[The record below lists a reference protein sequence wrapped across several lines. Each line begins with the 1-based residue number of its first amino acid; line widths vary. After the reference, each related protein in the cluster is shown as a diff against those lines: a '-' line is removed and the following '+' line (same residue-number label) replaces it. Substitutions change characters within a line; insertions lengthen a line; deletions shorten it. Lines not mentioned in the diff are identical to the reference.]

1 MNTGEGKMVRNKYT
15 IKIPMKVHS
24 RNAIDKMH
32 WSRKR
37 KLRQDYQVYIRQQ
50 MSHFR
55 IKKAIPEE
63 CFKIQITVCRVR
75 MIKDHDNLVGGCK
88 QLIDAL
94 SHEGF
99 IWDDSSEYIG
109 IPIISQHHLK
119 GEEAKEGDFVLI
131 ARSSDELPTL
141 SEVLEDQGRKKSWL
155 AEQMAC
161 ENSTITRWV
170 QTNEIPAI
178 KRKRIEEV
186 LGVKIKENIS

>member
-1 MNTGEGKMVRNKYT
+1 MKEET

-24 RNAIDKMH
+24 RNQIDKMH

-37 KLRQDYQVYIRQQ
+37 KLRQDYQVFIRQQ
-50 MSHFR
+50 MSYFRWEEADTEEYFDVKIVVFR
-55 IKKAIPEE
+55 IRK
-63 CFKIQITVCRVR
+63 
-75 MIKDHDNLVGGCK
+75 IKDHDNLIGGCK

-109 IPIISQHHLK
+109 VPSIKQVHLK
-119 GEEAKEGDFVLI
+119 GEDTKEGDFILI
-131 ARSSDELPTL
+131 SRSTDELPTL

-155 AEQMAC
+155 AGVMAC

-178 KRKRIEEV
+178 KLKRLEEV
-186 LGVKIKENIS
+186 LGVKIKENVS